1 MSRGIIKPLNM
12 SFGDAIKRIFK
23 SETQPQKPVKPDK
36 VKKSGT
42 TASPP
47 IQSGVS
53 PPSSS

>member
-1 MSRGIIKPLNM
+1 MTRGIIKPLDM

-23 SETQPQKPVKPDK
+23 SDTQPQKPAKPDK
-36 VKKSGT
+36 AKKSGM

-47 IQSGVS
+47 VEAGVS